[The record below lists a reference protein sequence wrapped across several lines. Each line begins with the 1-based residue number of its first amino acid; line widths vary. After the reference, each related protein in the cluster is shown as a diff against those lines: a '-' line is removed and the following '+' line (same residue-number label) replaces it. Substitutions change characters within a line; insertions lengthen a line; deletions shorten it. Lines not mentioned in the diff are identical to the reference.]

1 MEASIALQAN
11 RLARRG
17 TWKSSIRF
25 GTLSTSALLCYV
37 PRVTRIYLDHNATS
51 PLRPAAREAMLRA
64 IHGAAGNASSVHAF
78 GHAARMAVETARD
91 AVAALLG
98 ARSEEVVLTGGGTE
112 ANNLALFGAVRG
124 APAGGGRLVTS
135 AFEHPSVLAVME
147 DLEARGFE
155 VIRVPPDRSGVVAA
169 DRLLAAAVPG
179 TVLVSLMLANNEV
192 GTLQPVAPLAAE
204 LRRRG
209 VLLHC
214 DAAQAAGKVAIDVRA
229 LGVDL
234 LSLAAHKFGGPQGA
248 GALYVRAGL
257 PLAPHLRGG
266 GQELNRRPGTENI
279 AALAGL
285 GAAAQ
290 EAAGDLQ
297 EEARGMAE
305 LRVRLEERVAA
316 LGLGSRVNAAGSPRL
331 PNTTSLAFQGLSA
344 ESLVIALDL
353 EGVAVSAGSACSA
366 GTLRRSHV
374 LEAMGL
380 EEEAGSSIRVSLGP
394 RTTQQEVDAFVEILA
409 KVVAGVRGAAA
420 LPLPAR
426 R

>member
-1 MEASIALQAN
+1 
-11 RLARRG
+11 
-17 TWKSSIRF
+17 
-25 GTLSTSALLCYV
+25 
-37 PRVTRIYLDHNATS
+37 VTRIYLDHNATS

-64 IHGAAGNASSVHAF
+64 IDGAAGNASSVHAF
-78 GHAARMAVETARD
+78 GHAARMAVESARD
-91 AVAALLG
+91 AVAALIC
-98 ARSEEVVLTGGGTE
+98 ARPEEVVLTGGGTE
-112 ANNLALFGAVRG
+112 SNNLALFGAARG
-124 APAGGGRLVTS
+124 APDARRRLVTS
-135 AFEHPSVLAVME
+135 SFEHPSVLAVME

-155 VIRVPPDRSGVVAA
+155 VIRVPPERSGVVDA
-169 DRLLAAAVPG
+169 DRILAAAVPG
-179 TVLVSLMLANNEV
+179 TLLVSLMLANNEV
-192 GTLQPVAPLAAE
+192 GTLQPVAAIAPE

-214 DAAQAAGKVAIDVRA
+214 DAAQAAGKVALDVRT

-266 GQELNRRPGTENI
+266 GQELNRRPGTENV

-285 GAAAQ
+285 GAAAR
-290 EAAGDLQ
+290 EAARGLP
-297 EEARGMAE
+297 EEARGMGE
-305 LRVRLEERVAA
+305 LRERLEERVAA
-316 LGLGSRVNAAGSPRL
+316 LGLGGRVNAEGSPRL
-331 PNTTSLAFQGLSA
+331 PNTTSLAFHGVSG

-380 EEEAGSSIRVSLGP
+380 EAEAGSSIRVSLGP
-394 RTTQQEVDAFVEILA
+394 NTTRPEVEAFVGILA

-420 LPLPAR
+420 VPLPLPGR